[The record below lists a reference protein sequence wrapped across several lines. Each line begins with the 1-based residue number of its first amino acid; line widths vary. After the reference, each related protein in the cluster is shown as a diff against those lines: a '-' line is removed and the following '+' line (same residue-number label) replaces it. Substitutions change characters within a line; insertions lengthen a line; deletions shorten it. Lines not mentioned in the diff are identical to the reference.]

1 MNQLKM
7 DISAMVKQFEKDGY
21 LIIPNALSQGQVE
34 ALNAAVDRILAEEP
48 ESLAY
53 NIYNSVERDP
63 AILSLIDHPELL
75 PLMVNLL
82 GYNIQLHISH
92 LTVRKP
98 NPNDVKTATNS
109 FIHWHQDG
117 PHPEFPQ
124 IGGLTS
130 AYYIKICYILSDMS
144 EPDRGNTKIIPGSH
158 LIPHFQPGQTD
169 VNIPVENELQ
179 VCGKPGDAFIFAQN
193 LWHAGSP
200 NRSTF
205 ERRQLFIGYSPIWMR
220 PIDYHKASPQ
230 LLQHADPIRR
240 QLLGDISDNCFKYYV
255 PDEALVPLKR
265 YWLGAGAGTSNQ

>member
-7 DISAMVKQFEKDGY
+7 DIPTMVKQFEKDGY

-124 IGGLTS
+124 IGG
-130 AYYIKICYILSDMS
+130 
-144 EPDRGNTKIIPGSH
+144 
-158 LIPHFQPGQTD
+158 
-169 VNIPVENELQ
+169 
-179 VCGKPGDAFIFAQN
+179 
-193 LWHAGSP
+193 
-200 NRSTF
+200 
-205 ERRQLFIGYSPIWMR
+205 
-220 PIDYHKASPQ
+220 
-230 LLQHADPIRR
+230 
-240 QLLGDISDNCFKYYV
+240 
-255 PDEALVPLKR
+255 
-265 YWLGAGAGTSNQ
+265 